1 MLKLNKKILVILSI
15 LVSLNIYANDNDD
28 MKFINKLYQNKE
40 YKLTVEELNKFIV
53 KYPSSRHYDN
63 AQFLLGHSLYEMK
76 EYEKAGKVF
85 HKLINT
91 NYNNE
96 AYYYLALTSIYQNYL
111 SDAYKYSREL
121 KDLPRE
127 IVLFQL
133 AMKEYSN
140 NNLSKAR
147 EYFEELRRLRGEYR
161 SIALFNLGL
170 ISYNTGAYLDS
181 TIYLD
186 EYLTLEKNDIE
197 KMATSNYIMAF
208 SYSKLNNK
216 IKALEHY
223 GRIEKL
229 YVNSSYYNLALRDLL
244 FYYTEEK
251 ENKMIEEYTKKL
263 QGTQFAELAFTNTGN
278 YYYNLAEYSKAVEYY
293 EKISNNIDSIYYLG
307 RSYLYLNKKNEALR
321 EFNKLSKSEKYKTEY
336 FYYTS
341 FVLFEQNK
349 YKEVISLLDG
359 IENRANKD
367 MANLYQILGDS
378 AYKLEDYPK
387 AQKYYGLV
395 FNEKKTKDE
404 FYKYYLVS
412 SLNGDRKKVEELF
425 EYYKTN
431 FSKDRVYNESVY
443 LIIGNI
449 YAKNGED
456 EKAANIYS
464 DGLKNEYSATLLE
477 NLVIVQT
484 RLRKFEDALANLS
497 KLDSN
502 PEREFTK
509 GTLLLSLKKYGE
521 AINILEDL
529 AQKKIANDLKEK
541 TYIRLSEAYLLERK
555 YAKTIETADKYEAI
569 NKSYNKEIVN
579 FKAIAY
585 FRLGQ
590 YTKAR
595 ELYERN
601 LNNPEEKASSFY
613 MIAETYY
620 NERNYLEAK
629 NNYTKAVESSSDIK
643 LKKDSEYWLIRIE
656 DVLGNQK
663 ALFERADNFR
673 KNYPNSEY
681 DEDITYLVAKI
692 HEESQ
697 DRKKAIDEYA
707 KLYNITGNKLTKD
720 EMAKRITE
728 LYYEEKDIKNM
739 NLWIGRV
746 SEEAYKILWQ
756 AYAYELEKKDVE
768 AIKNYEKI
776 VKDQNYGDSANYKLG
791 LYYLNKEDYKKARG
805 YFEAVMSF
813 DISVNKERAQYNI
826 GLTYEKEKEYLNA
839 ISSFLKIKL
848 LMDDSELDDLILL
861 KLGENYEKLENS
873 EKSFEYYKEYHNK
886 YKNKKD
892 YSYAVEK
899 LLINR
904 LNENKINEAKV
915 YFEELQRINP
925 DRAKIYTD
933 YMK

>member
-1 MLKLNKKILVILSI
+1 M
-15 LVSLNIYANDNDD
+15 NIYANDNDD

-321 EFNKLSKSEKYKTEY
+321 EFNKLSKSEK
-336 FYYTS
+336 
-341 FVLFEQNK
+341 
-349 YKEVISLLDG
+349 
-359 IENRANKD
+359 
-367 MANLYQILGDS
+367 
-378 AYKLEDYPK
+378 
-387 AQKYYGLV
+387 
-395 FNEKKTKDE
+395 
-404 FYKYYLVS
+404 
-412 SLNGDRKKVEELF
+412 
-425 EYYKTN
+425 
-431 FSKDRVYNESVY
+431 
-443 LIIGNI
+443 
-449 YAKNGED
+449 
-456 EKAANIYS
+456 
-464 DGLKNEYSATLLE
+464 
-477 NLVIVQT
+477 
-484 RLRKFEDALANLS
+484 
-497 KLDSN
+497 
-502 PEREFTK
+502 
-509 GTLLLSLKKYGE
+509 
-521 AINILEDL
+521 
-529 AQKKIANDLKEK
+529 
-541 TYIRLSEAYLLERK
+541 
-555 YAKTIETADKYEAI
+555 
-569 NKSYNKEIVN
+569 
-579 FKAIAY
+579 
-585 FRLGQ
+585 
-590 YTKAR
+590 
-595 ELYERN
+595 
-601 LNNPEEKASSFY
+601 
-613 MIAETYY
+613 
-620 NERNYLEAK
+620 
-629 NNYTKAVESSSDIK
+629 
-643 LKKDSEYWLIRIE
+643 
-656 DVLGNQK
+656 
-663 ALFERADNFR
+663 
-673 KNYPNSEY
+673 
-681 DEDITYLVAKI
+681 
-692 HEESQ
+692 
-697 DRKKAIDEYA
+697 
-707 KLYNITGNKLTKD
+707 
-720 EMAKRITE
+720 
-728 LYYEEKDIKNM
+728 
-739 NLWIGRV
+739 
-746 SEEAYKILWQ
+746 
-756 AYAYELEKKDVE
+756 
-768 AIKNYEKI
+768 
-776 VKDQNYGDSANYKLG
+776 
-791 LYYLNKEDYKKARG
+791 
-805 YFEAVMSF
+805 
-813 DISVNKERAQYNI
+813 
-826 GLTYEKEKEYLNA
+826 
-839 ISSFLKIKL
+839 
-848 LMDDSELDDLILL
+848 
-861 KLGENYEKLENS
+861 
-873 EKSFEYYKEYHNK
+873 
-886 YKNKKD
+886 
-892 YSYAVEK
+892 
-899 LLINR
+899 
-904 LNENKINEAKV
+904 
-915 YFEELQRINP
+915 
-925 DRAKIYTD
+925 
-933 YMK
+933 